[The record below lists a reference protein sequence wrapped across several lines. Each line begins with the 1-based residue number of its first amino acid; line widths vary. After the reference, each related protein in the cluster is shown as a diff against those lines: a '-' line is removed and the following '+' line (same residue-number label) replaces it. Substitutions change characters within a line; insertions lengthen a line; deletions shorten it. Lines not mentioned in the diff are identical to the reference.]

1 MASDNSITHWIA
13 ELRLGNPDAAQRLW
27 ERYFDRLVRLASV
40 KLQGSPPRAADG
52 EDVALSAMNS
62 FFQGMVGGR
71 YPQLSDRDDLWRLL
85 VLITARKAHH
95 LIRDEARQKRGNK
108 RQRANGNL
116 DPDDCQAIDQVVGQ
130 EPSPDFTTQLAE
142 ECQRLFRRLGDPELQ
157 EIAQQKMEG
166 YTNGEIA
173 ARLKRALRTI
183 ERKLQMIR
191 QIWEQDDDVD

>member
-1 MASDNSITHWIA
+1 MASDNSITYWIA

-27 ERYFDRLVRLASV
+27 ERYFDRLVHLASV
-40 KLQGSPPRAADG
+40 KLQGGPPRVGDG

-71 YPQLSDRDDLWRLL
+71 YPQLNDRDDLWRLL
-85 VLITARKAHH
+85 VLITARKTCH
-95 LIRDEARQKRGNK
+95 LIRDETRQKRGDK
-108 RQRANGNL
+108 RQYATGNM
-116 DPDDCQAIDQVVGQ
+116 DPDDYQAIDLVVGR
-130 EPSPDFTTQLAE
+130 EPSPDFTTQVAE
-142 ECQRLFRRLGDPELQ
+142 ECQRLFQRLGDPELQ
-157 EIAQQKMEG
+157 EIAQRKMEG

-191 QIWEQDDDVD
+191 QIWEQDNVE